1 MYTPAKNIHI
11 ENNKTV
17 LPYLANKNT
26 VPLPVPDSTS
36 IISVITSTK
45 NTQTKNMNTE
55 NSFLNEPTENNT
67 QVSDDSVT
75 SENNL
80 ESTIPTV
87 STIPTNIDTISSYNV
102 NNDTPM

>member
-45 NTQTKNMNTE
+45 NTQTK
-55 NSFLNEPTENNT
+55 
-67 QVSDDSVT
+67 
-75 SENNL
+75 
-80 ESTIPTV
+80 I
-87 STIPTNIDTISSYNV
+87 
-102 NNDTPM
+102 